1 MSNLIQEPAVDY
13 NTLSLIASRTEN
25 AVMLTDPESHILWV
39 NDRFCEI
46 TEYSIEEVIGF
57 KPSAILQGEESD
69 VKTIK
74 EISKKLKAL
83 EPFQQEIL
91 NYTKSGKKFWL
102 RMSVTPVFD
111 ENHNHTHFLAIESDI
126 TEEKN
131 RSQRLRMALDEQEEL
146 SRDLML
152 AEMKL
157 RSTFNEGEDKL
168 QKVNQLQSELDVT
181 KKQLLSQ
188 EKMASVGV
196 LTAAVA
202 HEMNNPINFLVNG
215 LQAFKNA
222 FQDFL
227 DTQEAIQEVLAKNL
241 PKEALEEIDAIKEEY
256 EFDSV
261 MEEMEGMMGDMQL
274 GVNQT
279 GEIVKGL
286 KFFARA
292 DENVAEE
299 TDVHELIQTTLVLLR
314 NKLKHNFEVIT
325 NFEQNLEDIPCFPT
339 ALTQVFMNLIQ
350 NAIHA
355 FPSERKDGKIEITTT
370 SNQGSIIIR
379 IKDNGSGIPDKLKP
393 QIFKPFF
400 TTKKVGVG
408 TGLGLPI
415 CKEIVEDKH
424 DGQLTFSSQEGE
436 GTEFVIILPRKQ

>member
-1 MSNLIQEPAVDY
+1 
-13 NTLSLIASRTEN
+13 
-25 AVMLTDPESHILWV
+25 
-39 NDRFCEI
+39 
-46 TEYSIEEVIGF
+46 
-57 KPSAILQGEESD
+57 
-69 VKTIK
+69 
-74 EISKKLKAL
+74 
-83 EPFQQEIL
+83 
-91 NYTKSGKKFWL
+91 
-102 RMSVTPVFD
+102 
-111 ENHNHTHFLAIESDI
+111 
-126 TEEKN
+126 
-131 RSQRLRMALDEQEEL
+131 MALDEQEEL